1 MLSLNLAGSIAN
13 IKTILISTAIVVG
26 NVYLFYI
33 NNKQILQNNNFS
45 GREGNEI

>member
-1 MLSLNLAGSIAN
+1 MLSLSLAGSIVN
-13 IKTILISTAIVVG
+13 IKTMLISTAIVVG

-33 NNKQILQNNNFS
+33 NNEQILQNNNFS